1 MLIAYKHDEDQI
13 LQEVVPEAAEKGS
26 WLDVVHPTEEELVRL
41 AKITPIPI
49 EDFRSAL
56 DPEERSHVEL
66 EDDYIFVVINTPV
79 VRETEDS
86 YDALPLG
93 IFITEKHFITVGL
106 EENNVSNT

>member
-26 WLDVVHPTEEELVRL
+26 WLNVVNPTEEELVRL

-79 VRETEDS
+79 VRETED
-86 YDALPLG
+86 
-93 IFITEKHFITVGL
+93 
-106 EENNVSNT
+106 